1 MYVIE
6 ANAVMIATGGAA
18 GLYKPNHPGFSR
30 HKMWYPPFNTGQ
42 ATRWAFVPV
51 QR

>member
-18 GLYKPNHPGFSR
+18 GLYKPTTPLL
-30 HKMWYPPFNTGQ
+30 PPQ
-42 ATRWAFVPV
+42 DVVSA
-51 QR
+51 